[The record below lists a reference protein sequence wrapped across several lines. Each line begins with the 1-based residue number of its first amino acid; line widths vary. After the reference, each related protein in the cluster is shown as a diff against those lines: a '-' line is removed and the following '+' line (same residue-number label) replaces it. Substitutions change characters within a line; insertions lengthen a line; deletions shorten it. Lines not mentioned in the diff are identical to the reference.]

1 MPQCPKCNINAFHN
15 NVCNRCGYIDKLQK
29 EYLRNTEYKNKM
41 ICLVCN
47 KELTDGH
54 ICDVDDKSQIQ
65 KEEKKLISCLD
76 CEKEISINAEA
87 CPHCGAITEL
97 KKKKN
102 SNSNLVKV
110 IFILALVI
118 IAIWAF
124 STYQSNKY
132 FYIPYNLY

>member
-1 MPQCPKCNINAFHN
+1 MQQLAGILPLLLIFLIFYLIWRFYIKKHLTIDESIPSIINCN
-15 NVCNRCGYIDKLQK
+15 
-29 EYLRNTEYKNKM
+29 
-41 ICLVCN
+41 
-47 KELTDGH
+47 
-54 ICDVDDKSQIQ
+54 
-65 KEEKKLISCLD
+65 D
-76 CEKEISINAEA
+76 CKKEISVNADV